1 MKITIEPT
9 QTDLSPFATQ
19 PKVTI
24 EVCRDHLT
32 MPEMIED
39 LIIPALLGM
48 GFQQETIDDHIGA
61 Q

>member
-1 MKITIEPT
+1 MKI
-9 QTDLSPFATQ
+9 
-19 PKVTI
+19 TI

-32 MPEMIED
+32 MPEMTED
-39 LIIPALLGM
+39 LIVPALLGM